1 MTNSEE
7 GDEDETEKFLK
18 VEEKEESKMI
28 DELEEH
34 LMKRENG
41 GILHMLQEVVRLG
54 RRPS

>member
-41 GILHMLQEVVRLG
+41 GYYTCSKKL
-54 RRPS
+54 